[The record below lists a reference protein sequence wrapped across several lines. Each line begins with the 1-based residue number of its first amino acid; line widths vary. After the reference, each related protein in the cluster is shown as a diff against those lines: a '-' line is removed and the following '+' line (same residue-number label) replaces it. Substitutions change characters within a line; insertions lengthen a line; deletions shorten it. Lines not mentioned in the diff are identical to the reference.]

1 MFGIR
6 WEYGKCLTLRNAT
19 QNSSKSVGAFWELPQ
34 SYGKTQPEKLIFK
47 AKKGF
52 SIKSFQSKLFKKSF
66 HTKIHTK
73 QINRYE

>member
-47 AKKGF
+47 AKKDF
-52 SIKSFQSKLFKKSF
+52 STKAFEQKLFNQKLSIKAFQEKLS
-66 HTKIHTK
+66 
-73 QINRYE
+73 Y

>member
-19 QNSSKSVGAFWELPQ
+19 QNSSKSIGAFLELPQ
-34 SYGKTQPEKLIFK
+34 SYGKMKPEKLIFK

-52 SIKSFQSKLFKKSF
+52 STKEFEQKLFNQKLSIKAFQEKLS
-66 HTKIHTK
+66 
-73 QINRYE
+73 Y